1 MALLGN
7 NQRRQIRDAIKLVTD
22 TFMVTPI
29 LYHFAGSRFDRWNED
44 QTEQSYFSIELN
56 ALVEYGQTLELKPNL
71 QGTED
76 NLDIKLTFNLEDLES
91 KNLITSDFKWK
102 GNQTKDYFSVKGQL
116 YRISDLYYDGPLDSK
131 DVLLIVEGIISK
143 DSNVEFNQIVNDG
156 TEIPLSEVVSR
167 QIIQEETS
175 FEVDDNG
182 DFIVNSSIP
191 INVNENVDLEI

>member
-191 INVNENVDLEI
+191 INVNENGDLEI

>member
-7 NQRRQIRDAIKLVTD
+7 NQKRQIRDAIKLVTD

-29 LYHFAGSRFDRWNED
+29 LYHFAGTRFDRWNED
-44 QTEQSYFSIELN
+44 QNEQSYFSIELN

-102 GNQTKDYFSVKGQL
+102 GNQIKDYFSVKGQL
-116 YRISDLYYDGPLDSK
+116 YRITDLYYDGPLDSK
-131 DVLLIVEGIISK
+131 DVLLIVEGVISK

-167 QIIQEETS
+167 KIIQEETS

-191 INVNENVDLEI
+191 INVNENGDLEV